1 MLLGGRLVGC
11 SARLADQGRSQYAHS
26 IMGLPPTLD
35 EWLKPEC
42 SSKKS
47 MGKRPVPS
55 AKRSNGVVYQA
66 REGSDM
72 ASLPVAQSKRIDLS
86 GWLVPS

>member
-1 MLLGGRLVGC
+1 
-11 SARLADQGRSQYAHS
+11 
-26 IMGLPPTLD
+26 MGLPPTLD

-47 MGKRPVPS
+47 MGKRPMPS

-72 ASLPVAQSKRIDLS
+72 ASLPVTQSEAN
-86 GWLVPS
+86 

>member
-11 SARLADQGRSQYAHS
+11 SARLADQGALAVRAFDH
-26 IMGLPPTLD
+26 GTPPTLD

-72 ASLPVAQSKRIDLS
+72 ASLPVAQ
-86 GWLVPS
+86 VEAN